1 MVSLQFG
8 STSTLSNSAAA
19 AAPAQVPDASEEVD
33 TVGWGSTTVGTLLK
47 AKVGAGAKLF
57 SGSGRGRRVVVCR
70 KSVLL
75 VL

>member
-19 AAPAQVPDASEEVD
+19 AAPAQVPVDASEEVD
-33 TVGWGSTTVGTLLK
+33 TVGWGSTTVGTLLR
-47 AKVGAGAKLF
+47 AKVGV
-57 SGSGRGRRVVVCR
+57 GSNALPKREEQ
-70 KSVLL
+70 KNVLP